1 MNDTSAKP
9 ARRDDVYPIGK
20 KNPNLPFHP
29 AVRAGDFIFVSG
41 QVAKDEHGNMIS
53 GTIEAETA
61 GTIESIRRIL
71 AEEGASLADVVRVT
85 TYLED
90 TRDFGRYNKVFA
102 EHFKDA
108 DGTMLSGTIEDET
121 RGTID
126 SIRRILAEE
135 GATLADV
142 VRVTT
147 YLEDTRDFGR
157 YNKVFAEHFK
167 DAVLARTT
175 VEARA
180 VINTKIEMDAI
191 AYKPRGR

>member
-1 MNDTSAKP
+1 LSDTADAAP
-9 ARRDDVYPIGK
+9 RYAIGR

-41 QVAKDEHGNMIS
+41 QVG
-53 GTIEAETA
+53 
-61 GTIESIRRIL
+61 
-71 AEEGASLADVVRVT
+71 
-85 TYLED
+85 
-90 TRDFGRYNKVFA
+90 
-102 EHFKDA
+102 KDA
-108 DGTMLSGTIEDET
+108 DGNMVDGTIEEET
-121 RGTID
+121 RATIEA
-126 SIRRILAEE
+126 IQRVLAED

-157 YNKVFAEHFK
+157 YNKVFAEYFK

-180 VINTKIEMDAI
+180 VINTKVEMDAI
-191 AYKPRGR
+191 AYRPLKG

>member
-1 MNDTSAKP
+1 MSERDRAK
-9 ARRDDVYPIGK
+9 AVYPIGK

-61 GTIESIRRIL
+61 GTIESI
-71 AEEGASLADVVRVT
+71 
-85 TYLED
+85 
-90 TRDFGRYNKVFA
+90 K
-102 EHFKDA
+102 
-108 DGTMLSGTIEDET
+108 
-121 RGTID
+121 
-126 SIRRILAEE
+126 RILAEE

-142 VRVTT
+142 IKVTT
-147 YLEDTRDFGR
+147 YLEDARDFGR
-157 YNKVFAEHFK
+157 YNKVFGEHFK

-180 VINTKIEMDAI
+180 VISTRIEMDAI
-191 AYKPRGR
+191 AYKPKGT

>member
-1 MNDTSAKP
+1 LSDTADAAP
-9 ARRDDVYPIGK
+9 RYAIGR

-41 QVAKDEHGNMIS
+41 QVGKDAEGNMVD
-53 GTIEAETA
+53 GTIEEETRA
-61 GTIESIRRIL
+61 TIEAIQRVL
-71 AEEGASLADVVRVT
+71 AED
-85 TYLED
+85 
-90 TRDFGRYNKVFA
+90 
-102 EHFKDA
+102 
-108 DGTMLSGTIEDET
+108 
-121 RGTID
+121 
-126 SIRRILAEE
+126 

-157 YNKVFAEHFK
+157 YNKVFAEYFK

-180 VINTKIEMDAI
+180 VINTKVEMDAI
-191 AYKPRGR
+191 AYSPAKGKSE

>member
-1 MNDTSAKP
+1 MKAELMDDTS
-9 ARRDDVYPIGK
+9 RRDRKDVYPIGK

-41 QVAKDEHGNMIS
+41 QVAKDADNNMLH
-53 GTIEAETA
+53 GTIEEETA
-61 GTIESIRRIL
+61 GTIE
-71 AEEGASLADVVRVT
+71 T
-85 TYLED
+85 
-90 TRDFGRYNKVFA
+90 
-102 EHFKDA
+102 
-108 DGTMLSGTIEDET
+108 
-121 RGTID
+121 
-126 SIRRILAEE
+126 IRRILAEE

-142 VRVTT
+142 VRVMT

-191 AYKPRGR
+191 AYKPRKG